1 MIENNIEKLHEELIK
16 EMQLTP
22 EEIIEYKKNNNM
34 ISKEKIAESRENV
47 AFTLIKYFDAT
58 EEELAAFE
66 NALEDPR
73 NDWTC
78 DFEDELLPIFLEV
91 RKQLN
96 NK

>member
-1 MIENNIEKLHEELIK
+1 MGLLYSWKFVLKSLI
-16 EMQLTP
+16 LP
-22 EEIIEYKKNNNM
+22 
-34 ISKEKIAESRENV
+34 
-47 AFTLIKYFDAT
+47 FTLIKYFDAT